1 MIIQDGLS
9 LNFRDI
15 IMYRLRVFYRKENV
29 ARFISEKNFQ
39 RMLERTLRRMDVPMK
54 FTEGF
59 NPHPKMSFGPPL
71 PVGIAGLNER
81 FDVFLIKKIDIN
93 SFISQSRDILPEG
106 IVFSHTK
113 WIENTA
119 PSIHSID
126 TFAKYIIET
135 TENTATESLEK
146 MGKITEHT
154 DKRIALLIRVNNF
167 SHKELT
173 GLLLKGEIKN
183 ITREIL

>member
-1 MIIQDGLS
+1 
-9 LNFRDI
+9 
-15 IMYRLRVFYRKENV
+15 MYRLRVFYRKSNM

-39 RMLERTLRRMDVPMK
+39 KILERTLRKMELPLQ

-59 NPHPKMSFGPPL
+59 NPHPKMSFGHPL

-81 FDVFLIKKIDIN
+81 FDVFLVESIDTVL
-93 SFISQSRDILPEG
+93 FLSQSKELLPEG
-106 IVFSHTK
+106 VNFFDTK

-119 PSIHSID
+119 PSIQSINTFARYIID
-126 TFAKYIIET
+126 TAEADIGIEPFEKIGKIIEHT
-135 TENTATESLEK
+135 
-146 MGKITEHT
+146 GKKIV
-154 DKRIALLIRVNNF
+154 LLIKVNNF

-173 GLLLKGEIKN
+173 RLLLEENIEN